1 MILVIIQCLSYDI
14 MAQSKKYY
22 DDDCL
27 RSIEITIDSLLG
39 EAIGKER
46 YEQLYN
52 KERYEQ
58 LYNLRQLDNRCI
70 DVIVEL
76 ELVDSNANVAV
87 VSNVHLKDSKSLLSE
102 SEKERFVTKIFSTVF
117 PDCSGYT
124 AHAYVR
130 FEGGYLD
137 YIDGLRF
144 IVHMP
149 ITYKPNFLYPKE

>member
-1 MILVIIQCLSYDI
+1 MKTYLVLILVIIQCLSYDI
-14 MAQSKKYY
+14 MAQSIKYY
-22 DDDCL
+22 DDDCM
-27 RSIEITIDSLLG
+27 RSIEITIDSLFA
-39 EAIGKER
+39 EAIG
-46 YEQLYN
+46 

-58 LYNLRQLDNRCI
+58 LYNLRQLDNRRI
-70 DVIVEL
+70 VVMVEL

>member
-1 MILVIIQCLSYDI
+1 

-39 EAIGKER
+39 EAIG
-46 YEQLYN
+46 

>member
-1 MILVIIQCLSYDI
+1 MINNQIIYC
-14 MAQSKKYY
+14 QSRKYY
-22 DDDCL
+22 ELGCSQSL
-27 RSIEITIDSLLG
+27 EITFDSLLG

-52 KERYEQ
+52 
-58 LYNLRQLDNRCI
+58 LRQLDNRRI
-70 DVIVEL
+70 VVMVEL

-130 FEGGYLD
+130 FEGGYLEYLNWLD
-137 YIDGLRF
+137 FNIQVPR
-144 IVHMP
+144 
-149 ITYKPNFLYPKE
+149 YKPNFLYPKE